1 MPLVTF
7 PPGGLYR
14 DAMFERLERERLRW
28 YNAFSGSSLHNVL
41 IAVEAGIGLSLPRNA
56 VTGYRVRP
64 YARFAEAPIVVSI
77 YAREREGIVGELV
90 ELLQTVL
97 ERRQGGAPG
106 AKARRPAL
114 SRR

>member
-1 MPLVTF
+1 MTF

-41 IAVEAGIGLSLPRNA
+41 IAVEAGIGLSLLPRNA
-56 VTGYRVRP
+56 VAGYRVRP
-64 YARFAEAPIVVSI
+64 HALSRRGADRGVHL
-77 YAREREGIVGELV
+77 RQERAGIVAELV
-90 ELLQTVL
+90 ELLQAVL

>member
-1 MPLVTF
+1 MTF

-41 IAVEAGIGLSLPRNA
+41 IAVEAGIGCLLPRNA

-64 YARFAEAPIVVSI
+64 HARFPPRRRSW
-77 YAREREGIVGELV
+77 YPSTPGTRGIVGELV

>member
-1 MPLVTF
+1 M
-7 PPGGLYR
+7 
-14 DAMFERLERERLRW
+14 
-28 YNAFSGSSLHNVL
+28 L
-41 IAVEAGIGLSLPRNA
+41 IAVEAGIGLSLLPRNA

-64 YARFAEAPIVVSI
+64 YARFPAEAPIVVSI

>member
-41 IAVEAGIGLSLPRNA
+41 IAVEAGIGLSL
-56 VTGYRVRP
+56 
-64 YARFAEAPIVVSI
+64 
-77 YAREREGIVGELV
+77 L
-90 ELLQTVL
+90 
-97 ERRQGGAPG
+97 
-106 AKARRPAL
+106 PATP
-114 SRR
+114 